1 MSKMENIEQKI
12 LQLDGGSFQRLCDGY
27 LFKLGHSN
35 IVPLGSQSGT
45 NKKTT
50 LGTPD
55 SYFVLPNEK
64 YVFVEYTT
72 QKQNLFKKIKEDLH
86 KCLDIHKT
94 KISHNEIE
102 KIMYFHT
109 SSNIKPH

>member
-1 MSKMENIEQKI
+1 MEDLFRDFATDTYLN
-12 LQLDGGSFQRLCDGY
+12 LD
-27 LFKLGHSN
+27 
-35 IVPLGSQSGT
+35 IVICQSGT

>member
-1 MSKMENIEQKI
+1 MEDLFRDFATDTYLNLDIVI
-12 LQLDGGSFQRLCDGY
+12 LFHLEVNQEL
-27 LFKLGHSN
+27 
-35 IVPLGSQSGT
+35 I
-45 NKKTT
+45 KKTT

>member
-1 MSKMENIEQKI
+1 MSKIENIEQKI

-64 YVFVEYTT
+64 YVLLNIQLKNKIYL
-72 QKQNLFKKIKEDLH
+72 KKLKKIYISVWTFIKL
-86 KCLDIHKT
+86 KFLIT
-94 KISHNEIE
+94 KL
-102 KIMYFHT
+102 K
-109 SSNIKPH
+109 K